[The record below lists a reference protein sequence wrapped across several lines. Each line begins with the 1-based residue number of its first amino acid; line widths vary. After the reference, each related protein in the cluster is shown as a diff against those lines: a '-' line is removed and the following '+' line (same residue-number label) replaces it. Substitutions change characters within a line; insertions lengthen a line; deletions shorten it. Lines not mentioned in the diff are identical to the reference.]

1 MLHTVQFSF
10 KLFITLIISNFITAC
25 ALLEKQP
32 DAQTTLQ
39 KAAPQKIF
47 YARYDDVWRAVHAVI
62 KYPIVNENQDTG
74 YLETDYIKAVDGYRP
89 PEHSKEPPNGL
100 RYKIIISFAKG
111 RTQQK
116 ESVRVT
122 IEKRLQVLKDFF
134 SDPETIGSDGLEEKI
149 IFYRLERELVVE
161 EGLKKAVNTNEPPP

>member
-1 MLHTVQFSF
+1 MLHTVQYNF
-10 KLFITLIISNFITAC
+10 KILFILLLSYLIASC
-25 ALLEKQP
+25 ALLDKQP
-32 DAQTTLQ
+32 DAQSTLQ

-74 YLETDYIKAVDGYRP
+74 YLETDYIKAVDGYKP
-89 PEHSKEPPNGL
+89 PENDKEAPNGL

-111 RTQQK
+111 KTNQK

-122 IEKRLQVLKDFF
+122 IEKRMQVLKDFF

-149 IFYRLERELVVE
+149 IFYRLERELIVE
-161 EGLKKAVNTNEPPP
+161 EGLKKAVSSNE